1 MSKAKGFTFFENY
14 YESIS
19 DPENGLTDEQRG
31 LIYNAIITYV
41 FTGKIVELKGVCRG
55 FFNLIR
61 PSLDVS
67 RLRSDS
73 GSKKTNSEE
82 TEDKGE
88 AEEQQTENKSKSNEQ
103 QTKNKMETKDDFSP
117 FFENDKNEQEREREY
132 KNKNKKNEQERE
144 EGAGGEETPLS
155 ATERTERSFV
165 QEKFFKEHPEIEVD
179 NYPACLASEIDFEV
193 LSAEISKS
201 EYLRGTRSF
210 AWICKNYRKIALG
223 QYRDYAKSV
232 SRGSGK
238 GTVVEDKRAKSTKEE
253 LDAAFEE

>member
-41 FTGKIVELKGVCRG
+41 FTGKLLELKGVCRG

-67 RLRSDS
+67 RSRSDS
-73 GSKKTNSEE
+73 GSKKANAEE
-82 TEDKGE
+82 TDVKSE

-103 QTKNKMETKDDFSP
+103 QTENKRETKDDFSP
-117 FFENDKNEQEREREY
+117 FFENDKNEQEREY

-144 EGAGGEETPLS
+144 ESAGGGENPLS

-165 QEKFFKEHPEIEVD
+165 QEKFFREHPEIQVD
-179 NYPACLASEIDFEV
+179 NYPAGLASEIDFEV

-210 AWICKNYRKIALG
+210 AWLCKNYRKIALG
-223 QYRDYAKSV
+223 QYRDYTKSV

>member
-1 MSKAKGFTFFENY
+1 M
-14 YESIS
+14 
-19 DPENGLTDEQRG
+19 
-31 LIYNAIITYV
+31 
-41 FTGKIVELKGVCRG
+41 CRG

-67 RLRSDS
+67 RSRSDS
-73 GSKKTNSEE
+73 GSKKANAEE
-82 TEDKGE
+82 TDVKSE
-88 AEEQQTENKSKSNEQ
+88 AEEQQTENKR
-103 QTKNKMETKDDFSP
+103 ETKDDFSP
-117 FFENDKNEQEREREY
+117 FFENDKNEQEREY

-144 EGAGGEETPLS
+144 EGAGGGENPLS
-155 ATERTERSFV
+155 ASENTERSFV

-223 QYRDYAKSV
+223 QYRDYAKSAF
-232 SRGSGK
+232 RGK

>member
-41 FTGKIVELKGVCRG
+41 FTGKLLELKGVCRG

-67 RLRSDS
+67 RSRSDS
-73 GSKKTNSEE
+73 GSKKANAEE
-82 TEDKGE
+82 TDVKSE
-88 AEEQQTENKSKSNEQ
+88 AEEQQMENKSKSNEQ
-103 QTKNKMETKDDFSP
+103 QTENKRETKDDFSP
-117 FFENDKNEQEREREY
+117 FFENDKNEQEREY

-144 EGAGGEETPLS
+144 EGAGGGENPLS
-155 ATERTERSFV
+155 ASENTERSFV

-223 QYRDYAKSV
+223 QYRDYAKSAF
-232 SRGSGK
+232 RGK

>member
-41 FTGKIVELKGVCRG
+41 FTGKLLELKGVCRG

-67 RLRSDS
+67 RSRSDS
-73 GSKKTNSEE
+73 GSKKANAEE
-82 TEDKGE
+82 TDVKSE
-88 AEEQQTENKSKSNEQ
+88 AEEQQTENKR
-103 QTKNKMETKDDFSP
+103 ETKDDFSP
-117 FFENDKNEQEREREY
+117 FFENDKNEQEREY

-144 EGAGGEETPLS
+144 EGAGGGENPLS
-155 ATERTERSFV
+155 ASENTERSFV

-223 QYRDYAKSV
+223 QYRDYAKSAF
-232 SRGSGK
+232 RGK

>member
-1 MSKAKGFTFFENY
+1 MSKAKGFAFFEEY

-41 FTGKIVELKGVCRG
+41 FTGKLLELKGVCRG

-67 RLRSDS
+67 RSRSDS
-73 GSKKTNSEE
+73 GSKKANAEE
-82 TEDKGE
+82 TDVKSE
-88 AEEQQTENKSKSNEQ
+88 AEEQQTENKR
-103 QTKNKMETKDDFSP
+103 ETKDDFSP
-117 FFENDKNEQEREREY
+117 FFENDKNEQEREY
-132 KNKNKKNEQERE
+132 KNKNKKNEQESE
-144 EGAGGEETPLS
+144 EGAGGGENPLS
-155 ATERTERSFV
+155 ASENTERSFV

-223 QYRDYAKSV
+223 QYRDYAKSAF
-232 SRGSGK
+232 RGK

>member
-41 FTGKIVELKGVCRG
+41 FTGKLLELKGVCRG

-67 RLRSDS
+67 RSRSDS
-73 GSKKTNSEE
+73 GSKKANAEE
-82 TEDKGE
+82 TDVKSE

-103 QTKNKMETKDDFSP
+103 QTKNKRETKDDFSP
-117 FFENDKNEQEREREY
+117 FFENDKNEQEREY

-144 EGAGGEETPLS
+144 EGAGGGENPLS

-165 QEKFFKEHPEIEVD
+165 QEKFFKEHPEIDID
-179 NYPACLASEIDFEV
+179 NYPAGLASEIDFEV

-223 QYRDYAKSV
+223 QYRDYAKSTDPPTEDT
-232 SRGSGK
+232 SAEQEREREWNEKHGK
-238 GTVVEDKRAKSTKEE
+238 GAGT
-253 LDAAFEE
+253 